1 MGTNKGIGTNIIFC
15 SSRAMVIAERKKE
28 LTYFIAFLEGII
40 TFISPCIL
48 PMLPLYISYFA
59 NGENNKRKTLVN
71 ALGFILGFTIVFV
84 LLGAF
89 AGVLGGLLK
98 RYETIVNLVT
108 GAIVV
113 LLGLNFTGLIK
124 IGFLNGT
131 RKLNVQIQNIHFLTS
146 VLFGMIFAIGYT
158 PCVGAFLGSALMMAS
173 RQGTMGEGILMLVI
187 YSAGLGIPF
196 LISAMLIDRLKATFQ
211 VIKSHYR
218 VINLVSG
225 IFLIVLGILM
235 MTGTF
240 GYFLRMLR
248 W

>member
-1 MGTNKGIGTNIIFC
+1 M
-15 SSRAMVIAERKKE
+15 
-28 LTYFIAFLEGII
+28 TYFIAFLEGII

-59 NGENNKRKTLVN
+59 NGENNKRKTMVN

-113 LLGLNFTGLIK
+113 ILGLNFTGLIK

-131 RKLNVQIQNIHFLTS
+131 KKLNVQIQNIQFATS

-196 LISAMLIDRLKATFQ
+196 LISAMLIDRLKVTFQ
-211 VIKSHYR
+211 VIKNHYR

-248 W
+248 G

>member
-1 MGTNKGIGTNIIFC
+1 M
-15 SSRAMVIAERKKE
+15 
-28 LTYFIAFLEGII
+28 TYFIAFLEGII

-131 RKLNVQIQNIHFLTS
+131 RKLNVQIQNIHFFTS

-225 IFLIVLGILM
+225 IFLIVLGVLM

-248 W
+248 G

>member
-1 MGTNKGIGTNIIFC
+1 M
-15 SSRAMVIAERKKE
+15 
-28 LTYFIAFLEGII
+28 TYFIAFLEGII

-59 NGENNKRKTLVN
+59 NGENNKRKTFLN
-71 ALGFILGFTIVFV
+71 ALGFVLGFTIIFV

-89 AGVLGGLLK
+89 AGGIGGLLQK
-98 RYETIVNLVT
+98 YETIVNIVT

-113 LLGLNFTGLIK
+113 VLGLNFTGLIN

-131 RKLNVQIQNIHFLTS
+131 KKLQVQIQNIHFATS

-173 RQGTMGEGILMLVI
+173 QEGTMVAGILMLVI

-196 LISAMLIDRLKATFQ
+196 VVSALLIDRLKATFQ
-211 VIKSHYR
+211 AIKKHYR
-218 VINLVSG
+218 VINIVSG
-225 IFLIVLGILM
+225 VFLIVIGVLM
-235 MTGTF
+235 MTGMF
-240 GYFLRMLR
+240 GYFLAMLSV
-248 W
+248 

>member
-1 MGTNKGIGTNIIFC
+1 M
-15 SSRAMVIAERKKE
+15 
-28 LTYFIAFLEGII
+28 TYFIAFLEGII

-59 NGENNKRKTLVN
+59 NGENNKRKTVVN
-71 ALGFILGFTIVFV
+71 ALGFILGFTIIFV

-98 RYETIVNLVT
+98 QYETAVNIVT
-108 GAIVV
+108 GGFVV
-113 LLGLNFTGLIK
+113 ILGLNFTGLIRV
-124 IGFLNGT
+124 GFLNDT
-131 RKLNVQIQNIHFLTS
+131 RKLQVTIQNIHFVTS

-173 RQGTMGEGILMLVI
+173 QQGTMAEGVLMLVI

-196 LISAMLIDRLKATFQ
+196 FMSALLIDRLKATFQ
-211 VIKSHYR
+211 VIKGHYR

-240 GYFLRMLR
+240 GYFMAMLSV
-248 W
+248 

>member
-1 MGTNKGIGTNIIFC
+1 M
-15 SSRAMVIAERKKE
+15 
-28 LTYFIAFLEGII
+28 TYFIAFLEGII

-59 NGENNKRKTLVN
+59 NGENNRRKTVCN

-89 AGVLGGLLK
+89 AGVLGGFLK
-98 RYETIVNLVT
+98 QYETVVNIIT
-108 GAIVV
+108 GGIVV
-113 LLGLNFTGLIK
+113 VLGLNFTGLIR
-124 IGFLNGT
+124 IDFLNDAK
-131 RKLNVQIQNIHFLTS
+131 RLQVEIRNIHFATS
-146 VLFGMIFAIGYT
+146 VLFCMVFAIGYT

-173 RQGTMGEGILMLVI
+173 RQGTLVEGVLMLVI

-196 LISAMLIDRLKATFQ
+196 LISALLIDRLKATFQ

-225 IFLIVLGILM
+225 VFLVVLGVLM
-235 MTGTF
+235 MTGAF
-240 GYFLRMLR
+240 GYFLGLLSV
-248 W
+248 

>member
-1 MGTNKGIGTNIIFC
+1 M
-15 SSRAMVIAERKKE
+15 
-28 LTYFIAFLEGII
+28 TYFIAFLEGII

-71 ALGFILGFTIVFV
+71 ALGFILGFTIVCV
-84 LLGAF
+84 VLGAF

-113 LLGLNFTGLIK
+113 ILGLNFTGLIK

-131 RKLNVQIQNIHFLTS
+131 RKLNVQIQNIHFFTS

-225 IFLIVLGILM
+225 IFLIVLGVLM

-248 W
+248 G

>member
-1 MGTNKGIGTNIIFC
+1 MYTWLVAVVHYTVSRKREIF
-15 SSRAMVIAERKKE
+15 V
-28 LTYFIAFLEGII
+28 TYFIAFLEGII

-59 NGENNKRKTLVN
+59 NGENNKRKTLLN
-71 ALGFILGFTIVFV
+71 AVGFVLGFTIIFV

-89 AGVLGGLLK
+89 AGGIGGLLK
-98 RYETIVNLVT
+98 KYETVVNIVT

-113 LLGLNFTGLIK
+113 VLGLNFTGLIK

-131 RKLNVQIQNIHFLTS
+131 KKLQVQIQNIHFATS

-173 RQGTMGEGILMLVI
+173 QEGTMAAGILMLII

-196 LISAMLIDRLKATFQ
+196 IISALLIDRLKETFQ
-211 VIKSHYR
+211 VIKKHYR
-218 VINLVSG
+218 VINIVSG
-225 IFLIVLGILM
+225 VFLIIIGVLM
-235 MTGTF
+235 MTGMF
-240 GYFLRMLR
+240 GYFLALLSV
-248 W
+248 

>member
-1 MGTNKGIGTNIIFC
+1 MRNKR
-15 SSRAMVIAERKKE
+15 RAIPRHVGVWNVIEVERMIV

-40 TFISPCIL
+40 MFISPCIL

-59 NGENNKRKTLVN
+59 NGENNKRKTFLN
-71 ALGFILGFTIVFV
+71 ALGFVLGFTIIFV

-89 AGVLGGLLK
+89 AGGIGGLLQK
-98 RYETIVNLVT
+98 YETIVNIVT

-113 LLGLNFTGLIK
+113 VLGLNFTGVIN

-131 RKLNVQIQNIHFLTS
+131 KKLQVQIQNIHFATS

-173 RQGTMGEGILMLVI
+173 QEGTMAAGILMLVI

-196 LISAMLIDRLKATFQ
+196 IISALLIDRLKATFQ
-211 VIKSHYR
+211 TIKKHYR
-218 VINLVSG
+218 VINIVSG
-225 IFLIVLGILM
+225 VFLIVIGVLM
-235 MTGTF
+235 MTGMF
-240 GYFLRMLR
+240 GYFLAMLSV
-248 W
+248 

>member
-1 MGTNKGIGTNIIFC
+1 M
-15 SSRAMVIAERKKE
+15 
-28 LTYFIAFLEGII
+28 TYFIAFLEGII

-59 NGENNKRKTLVN
+59 NGENNRRKTVCN

-89 AGVLGGLLK
+89 AGVLGGFLK
-98 RYETIVNLVT
+98 QYETVVNIIT
-108 GAIVV
+108 GGIVV
-113 LLGLNFTGLIK
+113 VLGLNFTGLIR
-124 IGFLNGT
+124 IDFLNDAK
-131 RKLNVQIQNIHFLTS
+131 RLQVEIRNIHFATS
-146 VLFGMIFAIGYT
+146 VLFGMVFAIGYT

-173 RQGTMGEGILMLVI
+173 RQGTLVEGVLMLVI

-196 LISAMLIDRLKATFQ
+196 LISALLIDRLKATFQ

-225 IFLIVLGILM
+225 VFLVVLGVLM
-235 MTGTF
+235 MTGAF
-240 GYFLRMLR
+240 GYFLGLLSV
-248 W
+248 

>member
-1 MGTNKGIGTNIIFC
+1 M
-15 SSRAMVIAERKKE
+15 
-28 LTYFIAFLEGII
+28 TYFIAFLEGII

-59 NGENNKRKTLVN
+59 NGENNKRKTFIN

-98 RYETIVNLVT
+98 RYETLVNLIT
-108 GAIVV
+108 GGIVV
-113 LLGLNFTGLIK
+113 ILGLNFTGLIR

-131 RKLNVQIQNIHFLTS
+131 KKLQMQIKNIHFATS

-173 RQGTMGEGILMLVI
+173 RQGTMTEGILMLII

-196 LISAMLIDRLKATFQ
+196 LVSALLIDRLKETFQ
-211 VIKSHYR
+211 VIKNHYR

-225 IFLIVLGILM
+225 IFLIILGILM

-240 GYFLRMLR
+240 GYFLAMLSV
-248 W
+248 

>member
-1 MGTNKGIGTNIIFC
+1 M
-15 SSRAMVIAERKKE
+15 
-28 LTYFIAFLEGII
+28 TYFIAFLEGII

-84 LLGAF
+84 LLGSF

-113 LLGLNFTGLIK
+113 ILGLNFTGLIK

-131 RKLNVQIQNIHFLTS
+131 RKLNVQIQNIHFFTS

-187 YSAGLGIPF
+187 YSAGLSIPF

-225 IFLIVLGILM
+225 IFLIVLGVLM

-248 W
+248 G

>member
-1 MGTNKGIGTNIIFC
+1 M
-15 SSRAMVIAERKKE
+15 
-28 LTYFIAFLEGII
+28 TYFIAFLEGII

-48 PMLPLYISYFA
+48 PMLPLYVSYFA
-59 NGENNKRKTLVN
+59 NGENNKRKTIVN
-71 ALGFILGFTIVFV
+71 ALGFILGFTIIFV

-98 RYETIVNLVT
+98 QYETAVNIVT
-108 GAIVV
+108 GGFVV
-113 LLGLNFTGLIK
+113 ILGMNFTGLIRV
-124 IGFLNGT
+124 GFLNDT
-131 RKLNVQIQNIHFLTS
+131 RKLQVTIQNIHFVTS
-146 VLFGMIFAIGYT
+146 VFFGMIFAIGYT

-173 RQGTMGEGILMLVI
+173 QQGTMAKGVLMLVI

-196 LISAMLIDRLKATFQ
+196 FMSALLIDRLKATFQ
-211 VIKSHYR
+211 MIKGHYR

-240 GYFLRMLR
+240 GYFMAMLSV
-248 W
+248 

>member
-1 MGTNKGIGTNIIFC
+1 MEYDRN
-15 SSRAMVIAERKKE
+15 RKE
-28 LTYFIAFLEGII
+28 DLVTYFIAFLEGII

-59 NGENNKRKTLVN
+59 NGENNKRKTFLN
-71 ALGFILGFTIVFV
+71 ALGFVLGFTIIFV

-89 AGVLGGLLK
+89 AGGIGGLLQ
-98 RYETIVNLVT
+98 RYETIVNIVT

-113 LLGLNFTGLIK
+113 VLGLNFTGLIN

-131 RKLNVQIQNIHFLTS
+131 KKLQVQIQNIHFATS

-173 RQGTMGEGILMLVI
+173 QEGTMAAGILMLVI

-196 LISAMLIDRLKATFQ
+196 VISALLIDRLKATFQ
-211 VIKSHYR
+211 AIKKHYR
-218 VINLVSG
+218 VINIVSG
-225 IFLIVLGILM
+225 VFLIVIGVLM
-235 MTGTF
+235 MTGMF
-240 GYFLRMLR
+240 GYFLAMLSV
-248 W
+248 

>member
-1 MGTNKGIGTNIIFC
+1 M
-15 SSRAMVIAERKKE
+15 
-28 LTYFIAFLEGII
+28 TYFIAFLEGII

-71 ALGFILGFTIVFV
+71 ALGFIAGFTMVFV

-89 AGVLGGLLK
+89 AGVLGGFLK
-98 RYETIVNLVT
+98 QYETIVNVVT
-108 GAIVV
+108 GGIVV
-113 LLGLNFTGLIK
+113 LLGLNFTGLIR

-131 RKLNVQIQNIHFLTS
+131 KKLQVTIQNIHFATS

-173 RQGTMGEGILMLVI
+173 QQGTMAEGVLMLVI
-187 YSAGLGIPF
+187 YSLGLGIPF
-196 LISAMLIDRLKATFQ
+196 LISALLIDRLKATFQ

-225 IFLIVLGILM
+225 IFLVVLGILM

-240 GYFLRMLR
+240 GYFLAMLSA
-248 W
+248 

>member
-1 MGTNKGIGTNIIFC
+1 M
-15 SSRAMVIAERKKE
+15 
-28 LTYFIAFLEGII
+28 TYFIAFLEGII

-59 NGENNKRKTLVN
+59 NGENNRRKTVCN

-89 AGVLGGLLK
+89 AGVLGGFLK
-98 RYETIVNLVT
+98 QYETVVNIIT
-108 GAIVV
+108 GGIVV
-113 LLGLNFTGLIK
+113 VLGLNFTGLIR
-124 IGFLNGT
+124 IDFLNDAK
-131 RKLNVQIQNIHFLTS
+131 RLQVEIRNIHFATS
-146 VLFGMIFAIGYT
+146 VLFGMVFAIGYT

-173 RQGTMGEGILMLVI
+173 RQGPLVEGVLMLVI

-196 LISAMLIDRLKATFQ
+196 LISALLIDRLKATFQ

-225 IFLIVLGILM
+225 VFLVVLGVLM
-235 MTGTF
+235 MTGAF
-240 GYFLRMLR
+240 GYFLGLLSV
-248 W
+248 

>member
-1 MGTNKGIGTNIIFC
+1 M
-15 SSRAMVIAERKKE
+15 
-28 LTYFIAFLEGII
+28 TYFIAFLEGII

-113 LLGLNFTGLIK
+113 ILGLNFTGLIK

-131 RKLNVQIQNIHFLTS
+131 RKLNVQIQNIHFFTS

-225 IFLIVLGILM
+225 IFLIVLGVLM

-248 W
+248 G

>member
-1 MGTNKGIGTNIIFC
+1 M
-15 SSRAMVIAERKKE
+15 AIAERKKE

-225 IFLIVLGILM
+225 VFLIVLGILM

-248 W
+248 G

>member
-1 MGTNKGIGTNIIFC
+1 M
-15 SSRAMVIAERKKE
+15 ERKKN

-59 NGENNKRKTLVN
+59 NGENNKRKTVAN

-89 AGVLGGLLK
+89 AGVLGGLL
-98 RYETIVNLVT
+98 RQYETIVNIVT
-108 GAIVV
+108 GGIVV
-113 LLGLNFTGLIK
+113 ILGLNFTGLIK
-124 IGFLNGT
+124 IGFLNSSK
-131 RKLNVQIQNIHFLTS
+131 KLQVTIQNIHFATS
-146 VLFGMIFAIGYT
+146 VVFGMVFAIGYT

-173 RQGTMGEGILMLVI
+173 QQGTMMEGILMLVI

-196 LISAMLIDRLKATFQ
+196 LISALLIDRLKETFQ
-211 VIKSHYR
+211 VIKRHYR

-225 IFLIVLGILM
+225 VFLIVLGILM

-240 GYFLRMLR
+240 GYFFGMLQAFPTLLNKR
-248 W
+248 LE